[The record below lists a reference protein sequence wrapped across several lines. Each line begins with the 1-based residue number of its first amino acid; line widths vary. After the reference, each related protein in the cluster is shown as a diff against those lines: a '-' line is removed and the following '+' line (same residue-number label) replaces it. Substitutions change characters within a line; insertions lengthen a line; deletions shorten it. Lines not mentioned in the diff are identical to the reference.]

1 MTENEELIARVALGD
16 RSAESLLVEKNGGL
30 IRAAARRFAGRCS
43 GRGLDE
49 DDLFQLAS
57 IGFIKAVRNFDV
69 SSGYA
74 LSTYAVP
81 KMMGEIRRFLR
92 DDGLIRVGRTVK
104 ERAAKI
110 AAQREFLLDALGR
123 EPTVSELALSLGIDS
138 EEVCE
143 AVSAQGALDGNLSAL
158 AGEDEKNS
166 AAYLGTEG
174 EEEKIVERL
183 ALENSLENLSQRER
197 AIIDLRYRR
206 GLTQVKTAE
215 LLGMSQVQVSR
226 AEKKA
231 IESLKTS
238 LCGE

>member
-1 MTENEELIARVALGD
+1 MTENEELILRVASGD

-30 IRAAARRFAGRCS
+30 IRAAARRFLGRCA
-43 GRGLDE
+43 GRGLEE
-49 DDLFQLAS
+49 DDLVQLAS

-104 ERAAKI
+104 ERAARI
-110 AAQREFLLDALGR
+110 AAEREVLFDALGR
-123 EPTVSELALSLGIDS
+123 EPTVSELAVALDLEA

-143 AVSAQGALDGNLSAL
+143 AVSAMGAMDGNISAIS
-158 AGEDEKNS
+158 GEDEKS
-166 AAYLGTEG
+166 RSVWMGTEG
-174 EEEKIVERL
+174 EEEKLVEKL
-183 ALENSLENLSQRER
+183 ALENSLCGLSEKER
-197 AIIDLRYRR
+197 AIIDLRYKR
-206 GLTQVKTAE
+206 GLTQVKTAQI
-215 LLGMSQVQVSR
+215 LGMTQVQVSR

-231 IESLKTS
+231 IETLRMS
-238 LCGE
+238 LCGD

>member
-1 MTENEELIARVALGD
+1 MTENEELILRAASGD
-16 RSAESLLVEKNGGL
+16 KSAEGLLVEKNGGL
-30 IRAAARRFAGRCS
+30 IRAAARRFLGRCA
-43 GRGLDE
+43 GRGLEE
-49 DDLFQLAS
+49 DDLVQLAS

-110 AAQREFLLDALGR
+110 AAEREVLFDALGR
-123 EPTVSELALSLGIDS
+123 EPTVSELALALDLEA

-143 AVSAQGALDGNLSAL
+143 AVSAMGAMDGNISAIS
-158 AGEDEKNS
+158 GEDEKS
-166 AAYLGTEG
+166 RFGMGTDG
-174 EEEKIVERL
+174 EEEKLVERL
-183 ALENSLENLSQRER
+183 ALENSLCGLSEKER
-197 AIIDLRYRR
+197 AIIDLRYKR
-206 GLTQVKTAE
+206 GLTQVKTAQI
-215 LLGMSQVQVSR
+215 LGMTQVQVSR

-231 IESLKTS
+231 IETLRKS

>member
-1 MTENEELIARVALGD
+1 MTENEELIRRVALGD

-30 IRAAARRFAGRCS
+30 IRAAARRFLGRCA
-43 GRGLDE
+43 GRGLEE
-49 DDLFQLAS
+49 DDLVQLAS

-110 AAQREFLLDALGR
+110 AAERDVLFDALGR
-123 EPTVSELALSLGIDS
+123 EPTVSELALSLGMEA
-138 EEVCE
+138 EEICE
-143 AVSAQGALDGNLSAL
+143 AVSALGAMDGNIAAI
-158 AGEDEKNS
+158 AGEDERNS
-166 AAYLGTEG
+166 GAYLGTEG
-174 EEEKIVERL
+174 DEEKLVERL
-183 ALENSLENLSQRER
+183 ALENSVRSLSERER
-197 AIIDLRYRR
+197 AIIDLRYKR
-206 GLTQVKTAE
+206 GLTQVKTAQI
-215 LLGMSQVQVSR
+215 LGMTQVQVSR

-231 IESLKTS
+231 LETLRSALNP
-238 LCGE
+238 G